1 MGPKNVHFNM
11 NSNWFWCRLSLK
23 YAVLYQKLSTFA
35 PTWMTTFFSQYFVAH
50 ICERKSLFGPS
61 PLHVPGPISLWNG
74 SGDHSLCTGHEIW
87 GGVRNRVKQFTPSW
101 PWSRVCGAVFLTR
114 GYEWQAMHLMLQD
127 PWARK
132 QVPDYLS
139 STPSSSHPPFRRP
152 FWLDSSFENKIQ
164 GLKKCV

>member
-1 MGPKNVHFNM
+1 MSVVPKICCSISKTLNICSHLDDYLLLSVFRSSHLWEKKSVWPQSSSRARSNQSMEWFRWPLSVH
-11 NSNWFWCRLSLK
+11 WPWD
-23 YAVLYQKLSTFA
+23 
-35 PTWMTTFFSQYFVAH
+35 
-50 ICERKSLFGPS
+50 FG
-61 PLHVPGPISLWNG
+61 
-74 SGDHSLCTGHEIW
+74 
-87 GGVRNRVKQFTPSW
+87 GGVRNTVKQFTPSC

-164 GLKKCV
+164 GLMKCV

>member
-1 MGPKNVHFNM
+1 MSVVPKICCSRSKTLNTCSHLDDYLL
-11 NSNWFWCRLSLK
+11 LSVFRSSHLWGK
-23 YAVLYQKLSTFA
+23 
-35 PTWMTTFFSQYFVAH
+35 
-50 ICERKSLFGPS
+50 KSFGPS
-61 PLHVPGPISLWNG
+61 PLHVPGPTSLWNG
-74 SGDHSLCTGHEIW
+74 SGDRSLCTGHEIW

-132 QVPDYLS
+132 QGPDYLS